1 MLPGVALDIVDLY
14 AAWASRV
21 VSVKPP
27 GLLTRQP
34 RHPRT
39 VPPGEDQADRELRPG
54 KSGCLGAPEGEF
66 TVPFEE
72 LDLAPLAVCLTCGDL
87 RGGAPREQRCR
98 CQPRTPGW
106 QRQWRW
112 QGQGQGQGQDIAS
125 DLDLC
130 VLCVRDTVTTRT
142 RWSWLGCETCRHVSQ
157 VVGERYGHRSALPL
171 GRHSIMNGDVIQP
184 PVAAA
189 TEVAGSLL
197 AATRRWNALREWQ
210 QAEFD
215 RLAEPLH
222 AAGPSVQLA
231 EWQRRWPPS
240 LGASVDA
247 FDRYG
252 VVPVPAD
259 LSNLRQAQTRFL
271 SSAH

>member
-1 MLPGVALDIVDLY
+1 M
-14 AAWASRV
+14 
-21 VSVKPP
+21 
-27 GLLTRQP
+27 
-34 RHPRT
+34 
-39 VPPGEDQADRELRPG
+39 
-54 KSGCLGAPEGEF
+54 
-66 TVPFEE
+66 PFEE
-72 LDLAPLAVCLTCGDL
+72 LDLAAFAVCLTCGDL

-106 QRQWRW
+106 QRQW
-112 QGQGQGQGQDIAS
+112 QGQDIAS

-130 VLCVRDTVTTRT
+130 VLCVRDMVTART

-222 AAGPSVQLA
+222 AAGLSVPLA

-259 LSNLRQAQTRFL
+259 LSNLRQAQSRFL
-271 SSAH
+271 SSAQ